1 MSFLLSNVY
10 QHFRKDEHSFID
22 SIIGWFEQVENQYA
36 PYVTDFL
43 NPREAFILETLIGKK
58 SDITYSLFGGFES
71 SERKCAII
79 YPSYY
84 EPTQDDFDIAIYEI
98 KYPMKFGSLSH
109 GKILGTLMSTGIK
122 REFIGDIITDGER
135 WQVFIKESMANY
147 IVSQIDKIGSFG
159 VRFEPLRYTDI
170 IIPIDEWQD
179 ESLTISSLRI
189 DNIISSVYNVSRQRA
204 KQVIEAKRVKI
215 NWMENERVDY
225 LVDYLDIIS
234 VRGLGRIQIME
245 QQGKTKKEKVRLNI
259 RVLRK

>member
-10 QHFRKDEHSFID
+10 QHFRKDEHPFID
-22 SIIGWFEQVENQYA
+22 SITGWFEQVDNQYA

-43 NPREAFILETLIGKK
+43 NPREAYILETLIGKK
-58 SDITYSLFGGFES
+58 SDITYKTYGGFETA
-71 SERKCAII
+71 ERKCAII
-79 YPSYY
+79 YPSYF
-84 EPTQDDFDIAIYEI
+84 EPSQDDFDVALYEI
-98 KYPMKFGSLSH
+98 KYPLKFGSLTH

-122 REFIGDIITDGER
+122 REFIGDIITDGTR

-147 IVSQIDKIGSFG
+147 VVSQVDKIGSFG
-159 VRFEPLRYTDI
+159 VRFERLAYTDVLT
-170 IIPIDEWQD
+170 PIDEWVL

-204 KQVIEAKRVKI
+204 KQVVEAKRVKV
-215 NWMENERVDY
+215 NWVENERVDY
-225 LVDYLDIIS
+225 LADYLDIIS

-245 QQGKTKKEKVRLNI
+245 QQGKTKKDKVRLNI

>member
-1 MSFLLSNVY
+1 
-10 QHFRKDEHSFID
+10 
-22 SIIGWFEQVENQYA
+22 
-36 PYVTDFL
+36 
-43 NPREAFILETLIGKK
+43 
-58 SDITYSLFGGFES
+58 
-71 SERKCAII
+71 
-79 YPSYY
+79 
-84 EPTQDDFDIAIYEI
+84 
-98 KYPMKFGSLSH
+98 LSH

-215 NWMENERVDY
+215 NWVENERVDY

>member
-1 MSFLLSNVY
+1 MLSNVY
-10 QHFRKDEHSFID
+10 QHFRKDEHPFID
-22 SIIGWFEQVENQYA
+22 TITGWFEQVENQYA

-43 NPREAFILETLIGKK
+43 NPREAYILKTLIGKK
-58 SDITYSLFGGFES
+58 NDIKYSTYGGYEN
-71 SERKCAII
+71 SERQCAVI
-79 YPSYY
+79 YPSYF
-84 EPTQDDFDIAIYEI
+84 EPKQEDFEIALYEI
-98 KYPMKFGSLSH
+98 KYPIKFGSLSH
-109 GKILGTLMSTGIK
+109 GKILGTMMSTGIK
-122 REFIGDIITDGER
+122 REFIGDIITDGQK
-135 WQVFIKESMANY
+135 WQVLIKESMANY
-147 IVSQIDKIGSFG
+147 VISQIEKIGSFG
-159 VRFEPLRYTDI
+159 VRFEKLPYTDI
-170 IIPIDEWQD
+170 LVPINEWQD

-215 NWMENERVDY
+215 NWVENERVDY